1 MSKRIISNSTQFSPM
16 PGSEGN
22 LSGTFLFCILFR
34 KINQDL
40 NKSSRKVF
48 ICITQIHIYH
58 LTQTPPNFSCLRT
71 VICPC
76 LHWKVFIWKRL
87 DTSYIHS
94 DNASE
99 NLYLI
104 LCSVHFMEIY
114 DPGSGPAFISW
125 TLWLIKQS
133 LFLCDKN

>member
-22 LSGTFLFCILFR
+22 LSGTFLFCILFH

-76 LHWKVFIWKRL
+76 LHWKVFIWKRVGYQL
-87 DTSYIHS
+87 YSLWQRFWESLPYIMQCP
-94 DNASE
+94 
-99 NLYLI
+99 LYGDLWSRQLACLYI
-104 LCSVHFMEIY
+104 M
-114 DPGSGPAFISW
+114 DPLAH
-125 TLWLIKQS
+125 
-133 LFLCDKN
+133 